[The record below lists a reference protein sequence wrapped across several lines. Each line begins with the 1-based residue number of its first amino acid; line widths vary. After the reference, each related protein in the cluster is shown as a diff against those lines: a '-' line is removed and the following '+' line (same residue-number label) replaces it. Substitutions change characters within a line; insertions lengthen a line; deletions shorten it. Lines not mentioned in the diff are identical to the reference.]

1 MRDAQGG
8 VVELG
13 PEPAVNSISFDQARW
28 SMQTWALSHLLLAC
42 TSCNQGDCKMVHDT
56 LSAWSRRRLANRLI
70 AL

>member
-42 TSCNQGDCKMVHDT
+42 TS
-56 LSAWSRRRLANRLI
+56 
-70 AL
+70 